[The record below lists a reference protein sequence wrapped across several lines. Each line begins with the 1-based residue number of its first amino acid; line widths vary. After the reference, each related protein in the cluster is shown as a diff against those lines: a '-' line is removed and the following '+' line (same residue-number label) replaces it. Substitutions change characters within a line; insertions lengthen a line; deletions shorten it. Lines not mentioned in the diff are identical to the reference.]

1 MAASVHDLTD
11 RFIDA
16 IATGELTVAE
26 LFAKGPPSKEFLGQ
40 AWRFVL
46 TMLRERHVTKN
57 LVRAVEI
64 LCTQDPD
71 FTDGSFVLGMA
82 NYAIGKIEP
91 AKRAFEQHCDANG
104 SRSDAARGMLATI
117 ASFSA
122 A

>member
-1 MAASVHDLTD
+1 MATSVHDLTD

-16 IATGELTVAE
+16 IATGEMTVTE
-26 LFAKGPPSKEFLGQ
+26 LFAKEPPSKEFLGQ

-64 LCTQDPD
+64 LCAQDPG

-82 NYAIGKIEP
+82 NYALGKVEL
-91 AKRAFEQHCDANG
+91 AKRAFEEHCNANG
-104 SRSDAARGMLATI
+104 ARSDAARGMLATI
-117 ASFSA
+117 ASLSA
-122 A
+122 V